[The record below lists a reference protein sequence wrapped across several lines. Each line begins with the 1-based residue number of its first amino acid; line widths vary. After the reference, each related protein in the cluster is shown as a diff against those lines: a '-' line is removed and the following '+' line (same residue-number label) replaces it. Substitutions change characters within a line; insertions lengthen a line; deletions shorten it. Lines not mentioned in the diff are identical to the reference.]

1 MHTHMC
7 SLGLFCMRAT
17 QTSGCAHGGDAS
29 DAALRLRA
37 LENAALC
44 LAVDAAADGATV

>member
-1 MHTHMC
+1 MC

-17 QTSGCAHGGDAS
+17 HSSGGAGGGDAS
-29 DAALRLRA
+29 GAALHLRA

-44 LAVDAAADGATV
+44 LAVDAAADGA